1 MNGLIEIIG
10 IAETMNHRKSR
21 TEITRVL
28 NASPKIT
35 TCSKRSHSRPTAPV
49 PMGQAVC
56 SSVELLDRQT
66 GPMVCNTYKKWGS
79 E

>member
-28 NASPKIT
+28 
-35 TCSKRSHSRPTAPV
+35 RPQDHDLFETEP
-49 PMGQAVC
+49 
-56 SSVELLDRQT
+56 
-66 GPMVCNTYKKWGS
+66 
-79 E
+79 